1 MSIIIMILLLSV
13 LILVHEAGHFLA
25 AKMFKMRVSKF
36 GFGLPIGPT
45 LWRKQVG
52 DLEVLVHA
60 FLLGGY
66 VAFPDDDKDLD
77 LPADS
82 PDRFMNRPIYQRF
95 VVVSAGVFA
104 NVVCAFVFV
113 VLTAFLWGQMPSGNY
128 NIFVKDIVAAKTESI
143 WQSGM
148 EKGDRI
154 VEVNGSK
161 ITNPNAIVTYVQ
173 LSKQFDGK
181 VAENDVNKAYDRI
194 KAINHAFTRDEIIPK
209 DIIVK
214 LPKAE
219 MESPVSL
226 NSNVLKGFEKYK
238 DTRENLSD
246 VQKSLRD
253 KIQDNK
259 SSYIVSDGNFTLND
273 LAYALADNVRPVNIV
288 VERGGKFVE
297 LKPIYPGKNGLMGI
311 QMEVREIVIPTKGL
325 KAVITTSSKYLW
337 EQTSMLL
344 YGLYQIFAGKIPV
357 SDLHGIIAITKVGG
371 DVINTSGFFS
381 GLLLTAIISL
391 DLAIV
396 NFLPIPALDG
406 GHVLF
411 LIIEKIRGKR
421 LSDETVDKIGTF
433 CFLLLIAL
441 MILVCFNDV
450 YALITQKL

>member
-25 AKMFKMRVSKF
+25 AKMFKMRVARF

-45 LWRKQVG
+45 LWRKQFG

-66 VAFPDDDKDLD
+66 VAFPDDDKELD

-82 PDRFMNRPIYQRF
+82 PDRFMNRPIYQRL

-128 NIFVKDIVAAKTESI
+128 NIFVNDIVAPKEESI
-143 WQSGM
+143 WQSGLQ
-148 EKGDRI
+148 KGDRI
-154 VEVNGSK
+154 VEINGSK
-161 ITNPNAIVTYVQ
+161 ITTPNAVITYVQ
-173 LSKQFDGK
+173 LSKEFDGK
-181 VAENDVNKAYDRI
+181 VEESEVNSNYDKL
-194 KAINHAFTRDEIIPK
+194 KAINPAFTRDEIIPK
-209 DIIVK
+209 DVIIK
-214 LPKAE
+214 LPAQTPE
-219 MESPVSL
+219 AAASL
-226 NSNVLKGFEKYK
+226 NDNVLKGYEKYK
-238 DTRENLSD
+238 DARLNLND
-246 VQKSLRD
+246 AQKSLRE
-253 KIQDNK
+253 KVKNK
-259 SSYIVSDGNFTLND
+259 SYIVSDGVFTLND
-273 LAYALADNVRPVNIV
+273 LAYALTDNVRPVNMV
-288 VERGGKFVE
+288 VERGGKMIT
-297 LKPIYPGKNGLMGI
+297 LNPIYPNSKGVMGI
-311 QMEVREIVIPTKGL
+311 QMTVREVVIPTKGF
-325 KAVITTSSKYLW
+325 KAVMLTSCKYLY
-337 EQTSMLL
+337 EQTALL
-344 YGLYQIFAGKIPV
+344 LFGLYQIFAGKIPV

-371 DVINTSGFFS
+371 DVINSSGIFS

-421 LSDETVDKIGTF
+421 LSEETVDKIGTF

-441 MILVCFNDV
+441 MILVCFNDI

>member
-45 LWRKQVG
+45 LWKKQFG

-82 PDRFMNRPIYQRF
+82 PDRFMNRPIYQRL
-95 VVVSAGVFA
+95 VVVSAGVIA
-104 NVVCAFVFV
+104 NVICAFVFV
-113 VLTAFLWGQMPSGNY
+113 VLTACIWGQMPSGNY
-128 NIFVKDIVAAKTESI
+128 NIFVKDIVAAKQESI

-148 EKGDRI
+148 QKGDRI
-154 VEVNGSK
+154 VVANGSK
-161 ITNPNAIVTYVQ
+161 INTPNAILSFVQ
-173 LSKQFDGK
+173 MSKLNDGKIAEGDANSTLEKIRKLNPSFGADEVVPKDVIIKLPAK
-181 VAENDVNKAYDRI
+181 VAE
-194 KAINHAFTRDEIIPK
+194 T
-209 DIIVK
+209 
-214 LPKAE
+214 
-219 MESPVSL
+219 PVELSD
-226 NSNVLKGFEKYK
+226 NVLKGLEKYK
-238 DTRENLSD
+238 DSRIVLSD
-246 VQKSLRD
+246 SQKTLRN
-253 KIQDNK
+253 KIADE
-259 SSYIVSDGNFTLND
+259 SYIVSDGTFTLKD
-273 LAYALADNVRPVNIV
+273 AAYALTDGSCPVNLIV
-288 VERGGKFVE
+288 DRSGKNVE
-297 LKPIYPGKNGLMGI
+297 LKPIYPNKDGIIGI
-311 QMEVREIVIPTKGL
+311 QMEVREVVIPTKGAKAIL
-325 KAVITTSSKYLW
+325 KTSSKYLW
-337 EQTSMLL
+337 EQTTMLL
-344 YGLYQIFAGKIPV
+344 YGLYQIFAGKIPL

-433 CFLLLIAL
+433 CFFLLIAL
-441 MILVCFNDV
+441 MILVCFNDI
-450 YALITQKL
+450 YALLLKRL

>member
-25 AKMFKMRVSKF
+25 AKMFGMRVSKF

-45 LWRKQVG
+45 LWQKKVG
-52 DLEVLVHA
+52 DLEILVHA

-77 LPADS
+77 LPEDS

-104 NVVCAFVFV
+104 NIVCAFVFV
-113 VLTAFLWGQMPSGNY
+113 VLTACIWGQMPSGKY
-128 NIFVKDIVAAKTESI
+128 DVFVKDIVAPKEESI

-148 EKGDRI
+148 EKGDKI
-154 VEVNGSK
+154 LEVNGSP
-161 ITNPNAIVTYVQ
+161 ITTPTAIVTFVQ
-173 LSKQFDGK
+173 LSKKNDTK
-181 VAENDVNKAYDRI
+181 VFETSVNDNYNRLKSLNPAFSRDELIPRDVIIKLPEAVPEPQIHLNNDVLIGLER
-194 KAINHAFTRDEIIPK
+194 FK
-209 DIIVK
+209 DPR
-214 LPKAE
+214 LT
-219 MESPVSL
+219 L
-226 NSNVLKGFEKYK
+226 NA
-238 DTRENLSD
+238 
-246 VQKSLRD
+246 QQIALRD
-253 KIQDNK
+253 KIEGK
-259 SSYIVSDGNFTLND
+259 SMVISDGTLTLDN
-273 LAYALADNVRPVNIV
+273 LAYAISDNVSPVNIV
-288 VERGGKFVE
+288 VDRKGERVI
-297 LKPIYPGKNGLMGI
+297 LKPIYPNNSGLIGI
-311 QMEVREIVIPTKGL
+311 QMEVKEVVIPTKGF
-325 KAVITTSSKYLW
+325 KAVMKTSVKYLW
-337 EQTSMLL
+337 DQTTLLL
-344 YGLYQIFAGKIPV
+344 YGLYQIFAGKIPL

-421 LSDETVDKIGTF
+421 LDDETVDKIGTF

-450 YALITQKL
+450 YALIMKKL

>member
-25 AKMFKMRVSKF
+25 AKMFKMRVARF

-45 LWRKQVG
+45 LWRKQFG

-66 VAFPDDDKDLD
+66 VAFPDDDKELD

-82 PDRFMNRPIYQRF
+82 PDRFMNRPIYQRL

-128 NIFVKDIVAAKTESI
+128 NIFVNDIVAPKEESI
-143 WQSGM
+143 WQSGLQ
-148 EKGDRI
+148 KGDRI
-154 VEVNGSK
+154 VEINGSK
-161 ITNPNAIVTYVQ
+161 ITNPNAVITYVQ
-173 LSKQFDGK
+173 LSKEFDGK
-181 VAENDVNKAYDRI
+181 VEESEVNSNYDKL
-194 KAINHAFTRDEIIPK
+194 KAINPAFTRDEIIPK
-209 DIIVK
+209 DVIIK
-214 LPKAE
+214 LPAQTPE
-219 MESPVSL
+219 AAVSL
-226 NSNVLKGFEKYK
+226 NDNVLKGYEKYK
-238 DTRENLSD
+238 DTRLNLND
-246 VQKSLRD
+246 AQKSLRE
-253 KIQDNK
+253 KVKNK
-259 SSYIVSDGNFTLND
+259 SYIVSDGVFTLND
-273 LAYALADNVRPVNIV
+273 LAYALTDNVRPVNMV
-288 VERGGKFVE
+288 VERGGKMIT
-297 LKPIYPGKNGLMGI
+297 LNPIYPNSKGVMGI
-311 QMEVREIVIPTKGL
+311 QMTVREVVIPTKGF
-325 KAVITTSSKYLW
+325 KAVMLTSCKYLY
-337 EQTSMLL
+337 EQTALL
-344 YGLYQIFAGKIPV
+344 LFGLYQIFAGKIPV

-371 DVINTSGFFS
+371 DVINSSGIFS

-421 LSDETVDKIGTF
+421 LSEETVDKIGTF

-441 MILVCFNDV
+441 MILVCFNDI

>member
-36 GFGLPIGPT
+36 GFGLPIGST
-45 LWRKQVG
+45 LWKKQFG

-66 VAFPDDDKDLD
+66 VAFPDDDKELD

-82 PDRFMNRPIYQRF
+82 PDRFMNRPIYQRLI
-95 VVVSAGVFA
+95 VVSAGVFA
-104 NVVCAFVFV
+104 NIVCAFVFV
-113 VLTAFLWGQMPSGNY
+113 VLTAFIWGQMPSGNY
-128 NIFVKDIVAAKTESI
+128 NIFVKDIVAPKEESI
-143 WQSGM
+143 WQSGLQ
-148 EKGDRI
+148 KGDRI

-161 ITNPNAIVTYVQ
+161 ITNPNAIVTFVQ
-173 LSKQFDGK
+173 LSKQNNGK
-181 VAENDVNKAYDRI
+181 VDEASVEKTYEKI
-194 KAINHAFTRDEIIPK
+194 KALNPAFTRDEVIPDDVII
-209 DIIVK
+209 K
-214 LPKAE
+214 LPKSE
-219 MESPVSL
+219 YESPLTL
-226 NSNVLKGFEKYK
+226 NENVLKDLKKYK
-238 DTRENLSD
+238 DERLNLTD
-246 VQKSLRD
+246 AQKSLRD
-253 KIQDNK
+253 KIPQGKN
-259 SSYIVSDGNFTLND
+259 IIISDGTYSLND
-273 LAYALADNVRPVNIV
+273 LAMAYTDNVCPVNITVDRNGKNV
-288 VERGGKFVE
+288 V
-297 LKPIYPGKNGLMGI
+297 LKPIYPNKNGLIGI
-311 QMEVREIVIPTKGL
+311 QMEIREVVIPTKGF
-325 KAVITTSSKYLW
+325 KAVMITSTKYLW
-337 EQTSMLL
+337 DQTTMLL

-411 LIIEKIRGKR
+411 LIIEKIRGRR

-441 MILVCFNDV
+441 MILVCFNDI